1 MLKLYNTLSRKK
13 EIFKPIKKGRVGLYG
28 CGPTVYNFV
37 HLGNLR
43 AYVFV
48 DLLKRYL
55 KFRKFKVT
63 HVMNIT
69 DVDDKTIR
77 NSQKEKKT
85 LKDFTQFYFK
95 AFMEDLA
102 KINIEPADIIP
113 FATKHIKEMVTL
125 VKTLDRKGYTYQA
138 SDGSVYFNIK
148 KFKPYGKLAL
158 LEKQSLKEN
167 ADRRLGEDEY
177 EKEDA
182 GDFVLWKSWKP
193 DDGKVCWVTEL
204 GKGRPGWH
212 IECSAMSM
220 KYLGQ
225 SFDIHAGGV
234 DLIFPH
240 HTNEIAQSEAATGK
254 KFSNFWLHNGHLTI
268 EGQKMS
274 KSLNNFYTLRDN
286 NIKKFNPLLIRIM
299 LLKAHYRQTLDFS
312 LKGLEE
318 SKAIAEKFINL
329 LSDLDAIKNKT
340 GTKKIGVKRMIAQNR
355 KALIAS
361 LDDDLN
367 ISLFLSALFDFMN
380 QINKSITSLS
390 QSQAREIKKYILEVD
405 SILGFAEKLYKQY
418 QATLKKTSGLTEI
431 KKIIANRVAAKRAGD
446 FKKADAL
453 RDRLAKKGLGIKDT
467 KNSYTLKL
475 LNFFN

>member
-13 EIFKPIKKGRVGLYG
+13 EIFKPLKKGRVGLYG
-28 CGPTVYNFV
+28 CGPTVYNYV

-43 AYVFV
+43 AYIFV

-77 NSQKEKKT
+77 NSQKEKKS
-85 LKDFTQFYFK
+85 LKNFTQFYFK
-95 AFMEDLA
+95 AFTEDLKA
-102 KINIEPADIIP
+102 LNIEPADVVP
-113 FATKHIKEMVTL
+113 FATDHIKEMIEL
-125 VKTLDRKGYTYQA
+125 VKVLEKKGYTYQA
-138 SDGSVYFNIK
+138 GDDSVYFNIK

-158 LEKQSLKEN
+158 LEKQNLKQN

-193 DDGKVCWVTEL
+193 EDGKVCWATEL

-220 KYLGQ
+220 KYLGK
-225 SFDIHAGGV
+225 SFDIHAGGI
-234 DLIFPH
+234 DLVFPH

-254 KFSNFWLHNGHLTI
+254 KFSKFWLHNGHLTI

-274 KSLNNFYTLRDN
+274 KSLNNFYTLRDKS
-286 NIKKFNPLLIRIM
+286 IKKYNPLLIRIM

-312 LKGLEE
+312 LKGIEE
-318 SKAIAEKFINL
+318 AKAIAEKFINL
-329 LSDLDAIKNKT
+329 LLDLDAIKIKK
-340 GTKKIGVKRMIAQNR
+340 GTKKIEVEKMITQNR
-355 KALIAS
+355 KSIIAAM
-361 LDDDLN
+361 DDDLN
-367 ISLFLSALFDFMN
+367 ISLCFSTLFDFVS
-380 QINKSITSLS
+380 QINKEINFIDRN
-390 QSQAREIKKYILEVD
+390 QAKLIKKYLLEID
-405 SILGFAEKLYKQY
+405 SILGFIDKLYAQY
-418 QATLKKTSGLTEI
+418 KKELKSKIGKPAI
-431 KKIIANRVAAKRAGD
+431 KKIITERNKAKKTGD
-446 FKKADAL
+446 FKKADIL
-453 RDRLAKKGLGIKDT
+453 RDELTKQGLSLLDS
-467 KNSYTLKL
+467 KNGSFLKL
-475 LNFFN
+475 NNFFN